1 MSGHTTPTDDP
12 ALREEALAWLV
23 RVQSDAATEAD
34 WAALADWLDESDERL
49 AMFEAVE
56 RLAASIED
64 DARAIVHGLK
74 DAGGEVIAF
83 RPRRPFL
90 PSRPVWGALAAA
102 CLVLLAGPLVWQASL
117 GTPETYRTSPGQTR
131 EITLSDGTY
140 IHLAAASELTARL
153 GWRARRVTMASAEAT
168 FDVAHDPNK
177 PFLISVGDQQV
188 KVVGTEFDIRHFAD
202 EVVVTVRRGVVE
214 VRQPA
219 LGGTPVARLT
229 VGDQLSHRVGA
240 QTSRRTRVDPAV
252 AFAWTEGR
260 LICEDRP
267 LSEIVADL
275 NRHYARPIQVSD
287 AAGRK
292 RFSGVLAL
300 DDQDQVVQRLAGYL
314 SLTVERRGEAVLLR

>member
-1 MSGHTTPTDDP
+1 MSGPIP
-12 ALREEALAWLV
+12 SAPEEALREEALAWLV

-34 WAALADWLDESDERL
+34 WSALADWLEGSDERL
-49 AMFEAVE
+49 VMFEAVE
-56 RLAASIED
+56 RLAATIED
-64 DARAIVHGLK
+64 DARAIMHGLK
-74 DAGGEVIAF
+74 DAGGVVIPF

-90 PSRPVWGALAAA
+90 PSRPVWGALIAAS
-102 CLVLLAGPLVWQASL
+102 LVLLAGPMVWQASL
-117 GTPETYRTSPGQTR
+117 GTPETYRTTPGQTR

-140 IHLAAASELTARL
+140 IHLAAASELTARI
-153 GWRARRVTMASAEAT
+153 GWRARRVKMASAEAT
-168 FDVAHDPNK
+168 FDVAHDAAR

-188 KVVGTEFDIRHFAD
+188 KVVGTEFNIRHFAD
-202 EVVVTVRRGVVE
+202 QVVVTVRRGIVE
-214 VRQPA
+214 VRQPD

-240 QTSRRTRVDPAV
+240 ATSRQTRVDPAV

-275 NRHYARPIQVSD
+275 NRRFATPVQVSA

-292 RFSGVLAL
+292 RFSGVLVL
-300 DDQDQVVQRLAGYL
+300 DDQDQVVRRLAGYL
-314 SLTVERRGEAVLLR
+314 SLTVERRGETVLLR